1 MAGHKSSLD
10 EKKHQIEGLANA
22 QTILKTLEALEEA
35 RDRFVSRW
43 LYELIQN
50 ARDSWD
56 LKRQLEIEVK
66 ISTDE
71 VTFRHNG
78 RPFSDEE
85 ILSLI
90 VHGSTKRDLQDSP
103 IRFGTG
109 FISTHLLSRRVH
121 VRGTLLGES
130 ASGTFEFVLDRT
142 GVTDQAILNATDS
155 M

>member
-1 MAGHKSSLD
+1 MSEGRSLD

-22 QTILKTLEALEEA
+22 QTIRKTLEALEEG
-35 RDRFVSRW
+35 RTRFVSRW

-50 ARDSWD
+50 ARDSFD
-56 LKRQLEIEVK
+56 RNRRLQIGVRISPHEI
-66 ISTDE
+66 I
-71 VTFRHNG
+71 FRHNG

-109 FISTHLLSRRVH
+109 F
-121 VRGTLLGES
+121 
-130 ASGTFEFVLDRT
+130 
-142 GVTDQAILNATDS
+142 
-155 M
+155 